1 MNLTRRFAYYF
12 IGVFI
17 GVVVLNF
24 WVKEKE
30 NERGGDSIFPYGPNA
45 RTLRSFERITNR
57 TYSAQ
62 ADSIMAL
69 QSLDTADISK
79 FFKYG
84 EIDFSKSEQR
94 REPCAIYWMDIQYKE
109 IPYSF
114 IIERCDSVLEIQ
126 KIIVHSSA
134 ER

>member
-17 GVVVLNF
+17 GVIVLNF

-57 TYSAQ
+57 TYSSQ
-62 ADSIMAL
+62 ADSIMRL
-69 QSLDTADISK
+69 QSIDTSDISK

-84 EIDFSKSEQR
+84 EVDFSKSEQR
-94 REPCAIYWMDIQYKE
+94 REPCAIYWMDIEFKTV
-109 IPYSF
+109 PYSF
-114 IIERCDSVLEIQ
+114 IIERCDSTLQIQ
-126 KIIVHSSA
+126 KIIIHPLS
-134 ER
+134 E